1 MTTLADVAKRANV
14 SKMTV
19 SRVINHP
26 EQVTDELKAL
36 VHQAMKEL
44 DYQPNVAAKALVN
57 NRFQVIK
64 VYILEEVDTT
74 EPYFMYL
81 LMGIAA
87 AVGKTHYSLQLVTS
101 ELTDQGNCDGYIITG
116 FRQGDFEWIKAL
128 DKPVILFGE
137 NTAGIDFVDSDN
149 RHGTRNATKYA
160 HSRGYQ
166 RLIYIGID
174 VDEPFELS
182 RESGYLEVMKDLG
195 LSPEI
200 YRFENSSTAAEN
212 FMIDQWGNLGADTC
226 FICSSDRLALGIERG
241 ALAKGGKVPA
251 EIGVI
256 GFDGVFLDQVSSP
269 KLTTCKQPIVK
280 MGETCGELLVK
291 KIQEQGASQG
301 IRRFLPILE
310 VRESTR

>member
-1 MTTLADVAKRANV
+1 MTTLSDVAKRANV

-19 SRVINHP
+19 SRVLNHP
-26 EQVTDELKAL
+26 EQVTEELKAL

-44 DYQPNVAAKALVN
+44 DYQPNVAAKALVS
-57 NRFQVIK
+57 NRSQVIK
-64 VYILEEVDTT
+64 VYILEEIDTT

-81 LMGIAA
+81 LMGIAS
-87 AVGKTHYSLQLVTS
+87 AVGKTQYSLQLVTS

-116 FRQGDFEWIKAL
+116 FRQGDFEWIRAL

-137 NTAGIDFVDSDN
+137 NTQGFDFVDSDN
-149 RHGTRNATKYA
+149 RHGTRISTKYA
-160 HSRGYQ
+160 YSRGYQ

-195 LSPEI
+195 LTPEI
-200 YRFENSSTAAEN
+200 HRFENSSRAAEN
-212 FMIDQWGNLGADTC
+212 FIIEHWGKLGTETC

-241 ALAKGGKVPA
+241 ILIQGGKVPQDF
-251 EIGVI
+251 GVL

-291 KIQEQGASQG
+291 KINEEGASQG

-310 VRESTR
+310 VRESTC